1 MAASVC
7 TTDDD
12 ACREGD
18 QAPWVMSSAT
28 ATVFVG
34 AITGQL
40 YPAGGGL
47 AEQPALRQRAA
58 KKKQSLLS
66 KLITSVGNFSVQYN
80 FQSISVSL
88 IIMAASVCTTDD
100 DACREGD
107 QAPWVMSSAT
117 ATVFVGAI
125 TGQLSMGYL
134 GDLIGRDQAMTITLG
149 LVSVAA
155 MLSAAAPTGSASS
168 VYITIIATR
177 FLLGIGVGGVY
188 PLAAVKA
195 AEDGGGGDG
204 GVDMQAAAWAFFWQ
218 VPGSMTP
225 WLLALI
231 FSYCD
236 MSNNTRWRL
245 LLGLGAVPAAF
256 VVVCSVVEMRIKK
269 REKELDRSA
278 HEPLIPPG
286 QSGKQKYRAE
296 NPLHS
301 HSLAHA
307 HKANETELKHRRTPT
322 AWELLQLRKTWVS
335 LLVSGGCWFIYDVAY
350 YGVNLFGGEIL
361 TAINASDDD
370 NVSADTSIHRVAMQ
384 QLLALSMGIPACIGA
399 IYSLQCMSLKT
410 LQVYG
415 FLFITACFLLLAC
428 LFAPLSHGPLK
439 NTDMLFALYCLLLF
453 SLTYGPNL
461 TTFILP
467 AQMYPREVRAT
478 FNGISAACGKLG
490 AFTGVYV
497 FGPLAETTSYATVM
511 VVCAALC
518 VVGALISEVCI
529 VPLKADDSDDS
540 LDESDD
546 DSVIQ

>member
-1 MAASVC
+1 
-7 TTDDD
+7 
-12 ACREGD
+12 
-18 QAPWVMSSAT
+18 
-28 ATVFVG
+28 
-34 AITGQL
+34 
-40 YPAGGGL
+40 
-47 AEQPALRQRAA
+47 
-58 KKKQSLLS
+58 
-66 KLITSVGNFSVQYN
+66 
-80 FQSISVSL
+80 
-88 IIMAASVCTTDD
+88 
-100 DACREGD
+100 
-107 QAPWVMSSAT
+107 
-117 ATVFVGAI
+117 
-125 TGQLSMGYL
+125 
-134 GDLIGRDQAMTITLG
+134 
-149 LVSVAA
+149 
-155 MLSAAAPTGSASS
+155 
-168 VYITIIATR
+168 
-177 FLLGIGVGGVY
+177 LLGIGVGGVY

>member
-1 MAASVC
+1 M
-7 TTDDD
+7 TTILLE
-12 ACREGD
+12 EGSLSSLLFD
-18 QAPWVMSSAT
+18 SAP
-28 ATVFVG
+28 
-34 AITGQL
+34 
-40 YPAGGGL
+40 
-47 AEQPALRQRAA
+47 A